1 MYNVYN
7 HDNDDVYIIIYIMM
21 TMMMYISLYIII
33 YIILIIAAAAGQGKW
48 HLGFARPMDT
58 PEGR

>member
-1 MYNVYN
+1 
-7 HDNDDVYIIIYIMM
+7 MM